1 MQPDDKLNIDSLT
14 LDSVLG
20 DGVETVEDVQ
30 DVVEEPTQEV
40 EEVEEIENEVESEVE
55 SEEVEPEYEEYD
67 EETEY
72 EETDEDEEEYE
83 DESSSVAAEVART
96 LGFEIEDDYDD
107 SLEGITNFVRDISQN
122 AAEDQLQSLFEQF
135 PEVQQHLDFVLAGG
149 DSREFFQR
157 QGQQIDY
164 NALEVR
170 DDDVNMQRAVLAQF
184 LQTKGHDTEFIQ
196 DTIDTYEDSGR
207 LLANAKRAKDHL
219 AKFQQEEQQQ
229 LMAMQ
234 QQQYEQQQE
243 QQQQFWSEVA
253 EHIEDGN
260 EFAGVKIP
268 DREKSNFFDY
278 ISQPVGDNGE
288 TQRDLDYQEAGTD
301 VKLAIDYMLYS
312 GFDLNGIIEK
322 KAKTQAARNL
332 RDRIVSNE
340 ERVKSA
346 RKQQRRSTNVD
357 FDQLDLGSILQ

>member
-14 LDSVLG
+14 LDNVIG
-20 DGVETVEDVQ
+20 DGVETVEDVK
-30 DVVEEPTQEV
+30 DVIEEVPQEV
-40 EEVEEIENEVESEVE
+40 EEKVQDENVDPKVGDEDADDDY
-55 SEEVEPEYEEYD
+55 YEQPK
-67 EETEY
+67 EETY
-72 EETDEDEEEYE
+72 VEDEHEEDGE
-83 DESSSVAAEVART
+83 PASVAAEVART
-96 LGFEIEDDYDD
+96 LGFELEGDYDD

-122 AAEDQLQSLFEQF
+122 TAEDQLQSLFEQF
-135 PEVQQHLDFVLAGG
+135 PEVQQHLDYVLAGG
-149 DSREFFQR
+149 ESREFFQK
-157 QGQQIDY
+157 QGQQIDF
-164 NALEVR
+164 NSLEVR
-170 DDDVNMQRAVLAQF
+170 DDDVNMQRAILAQF

-196 DTIDTYEDSGR
+196 DTIDTYEDSGK
-207 LLANAKRAKDHL
+207 LLANAQRAKSHL
-219 AKFQQEEQQQ
+219 AKFQEEEQQL
-229 LMAMQ
+229 LMQTQ
-234 QQQYEQQQE
+234 QQQYEEQQE
-243 QQQQFWSEVA
+243 QQQQFWGEVA
-253 EHIEDGN
+253 DQIESGN

-278 ISQPVGDNGE
+278 ISQPVGDSGE

-312 GFDLNGIIEK
+312 GFDLNGVIEK

-346 RKQQRRSTNVD
+346 RKQQRSSRNVD

>member
-14 LDSVLG
+14 LDNVIG

-30 DVVEEPTQEV
+30 DVVEEVPQEV
-40 EEVEEIENEVESEVE
+40 EDEVQDENVDPEVGDEDADDDYYEQPEE
-55 SEEVEPEYEEYD
+55 
-67 EETEY
+67 EETY
-72 EETDEDEEEYE
+72 VEDEHEEDGE
-83 DESSSVAAEVART
+83 PASVAAEVART
-96 LGFEIEDDYDD
+96 LGFELEGDYDD

-135 PEVQQHLDFVLAGG
+135 PEVQQHLDYVLAGG
-149 DSREFFQR
+149 DSREFFQK
-157 QGQQIDY
+157 QGQQIDF

-219 AKFQQEEQQQ
+219 AKFQQQEQEQ
-229 LMAMQ
+229 LMAQ
-234 QQQYEQQQE
+234 QREQYEQQQE
-243 QQQQFWSEVA
+243 QQQQFWGEVA
-253 EHIEDGN
+253 DHIEGGN

-332 RDRIVSNE
+332 RNRIISNE

-346 RKQQRRSTNVD
+346 RKQQRSSRNVD

>member
-14 LDSVLG
+14 LDNVIG

-30 DVVEEPTQEV
+30 DVVEEIPQEV
-40 EEVEEIENEVESEVE
+40 EEEVQDENVGPEVGDEDADDDHYEQSEKETYVEDRHE
-55 SEEVEPEYEEYD
+55 
-67 EETEY
+67 
-72 EETDEDEEEYE
+72 EDEEPA
-83 DESSSVAAEVART
+83 SVAAEVART
-96 LGFEIEDDYDD
+96 LGFELESEYDD
-107 SLEGITNFVRDISQN
+107 SLEGITNFVKDISQN

-135 PEVQQHLDFVLAGG
+135 PEVQQHLDYVLAGG
-149 DSREFFQR
+149 ESREFFQK
-157 QGQQIDY
+157 QGQQIDF

-170 DDDVNMQRAVLAQF
+170 DEDVNMQRAILAQF

-207 LLANAKRAKDHL
+207 LLANAQRAKTHL
-219 AKFQQEEQQQ
+219 AKFQEDEQQA
-229 LMAMQ
+229 LMAQ
-234 QQQYEQQQE
+234 QQELHQEQQE
-243 QQQQFWSEVA
+243 QQQKFWGEVA
-253 EHIEDGN
+253 DTIESGN

-268 DREKSNFFDY
+268 DREKSNFFEY
-278 ISQPVGDNGE
+278 ISQPVSDSGE

-312 GFDLNGIIEK
+312 GFDLNGVIEK

-346 RKQQRRSTNVD
+346 RKQQRSSKNVD

>member
-30 DVVEEPTQEV
+30 DVVEEVPQEV
-40 EEVEEIENEVESEVE
+40 EEEVQDENVDPQVGDEDADDDYYEQ
-55 SEEVEPEYEEYD
+55 PE
-67 EETEY
+67 EETY
-72 EETDEDEEEYE
+72 VEDEHEEDGE
-83 DESSSVAAEVART
+83 PASVAAEVART
-96 LGFEIEDDYDD
+96 LGFELEGDYDD

-135 PEVQQHLDFVLAGG
+135 PEVQQHLDYVLAGG
-149 DSREFFQR
+149 DSREFFQK
-157 QGQQIDY
+157 QGQQVDF
-164 NALEVR
+164 NAIEITEDNVT
-170 DDDVNMQRAVLAQF
+170 MQRAVLAQY
-184 LQTKGHDTEFIQ
+184 LQNKGHDTEFIQ
-196 DTIDTYEDSGR
+196 DTIDTYEASGK
-207 LLANAKRAKDHL
+207 LYNNAERAKQHL
-219 AKFQQEEQQQ
+219 AQFQEQEQQM
-229 LMAMQ
+229 LM
-234 QQQYEQQQE
+234 E
-243 QQQQFWSEVA
+243 QQQQEYEAFQEQQNEFWNEVA
-253 EHIEDGN
+253 NTIESGN

-278 ISQPVGDNGE
+278 ISQPIGDNGE

-301 VKLAIDYMLYS
+301 IKLAIDYMLYS

-346 RKQQRRSTNVD
+346 RKQQRSSRNVD

>member
-40 EEVEEIENEVESEVE
+40 EEVEEIENEVESE
-55 SEEVEPEYEEYD
+55 EVEAEYEEYD
-67 EETEY
+67 DQEEPEATDD
-72 EETDEDEEEYE
+72 ETEEEYE
-83 DESSSVAAEVART
+83 DEPTSVAAEVART
-96 LGFEIEDDYDD
+96 LGFELEGDYDD
-107 SLEGITNFVRDISQN
+107 SLEGLTNFVRDMSQN

-149 DSREFFQR
+149 NSREFFQR
-157 QGQQIDY
+157 QGQQIDF

-253 EHIEDGN
+253 DHIEDGN

>member
-14 LDSVLG
+14 LDNVIG

-30 DVVEEPTQEV
+30 DVVEEVPQEV
-40 EEVEEIENEVESEVE
+40 EEEVQDENVDPEVGDEDADDDYYEQPEE
-55 SEEVEPEYEEYD
+55 
-67 EETEY
+67 EETY
-72 EETDEDEEEYE
+72 VEDEHEEE
-83 DESSSVAAEVART
+83 DGEPASVAAEVART
-96 LGFEIEDDYDD
+96 LGFELEGDYDD

-135 PEVQQHLDFVLAGG
+135 PEVQQHLDYVLAGG
-149 DSREFFQR
+149 DSRAFFQS
-157 QGQQIDY
+157 QGQQVDY
-164 NALEVR
+164 SAIEVNEE
-170 DDDVNMQRAVLAQF
+170 DVNMQRAVLAQY

-196 DTIDTYEDSGR
+196 DTIETYEASGR
-207 LLANAKRAKDHL
+207 LYNNAEKAKQHL
-219 AKFQQEEQQQ
+219 VKFQQEEQQQ
-229 LMAMQ
+229 LMAQ
-234 QQQYEQQQE
+234 QQQEYEEQQE
-243 QQQQFWSEVA
+243 QQQQFWGEVA
-253 EHIEDGN
+253 DHIESGN

-332 RDRIVSNE
+332 RNRIISNE

-346 RKQQRRSTNVD
+346 RKQQRSSRNVD